1 ADQDPDLFIGE
12 GVVPNPPY
20 PGLHYFEN
28 RGTPQSAYFVEVTD
42 DLVPG
47 NYNVA
52 IRPFLIDIDAD
63 QDNDIFMSDNNG
75 DFFFAENY
83 GTPTDPSFT
92 SAVTYWQG
100 INFSGNTYFCFF
112 DIDSDSD
119 YDLLFLTGTDYDRY
133 VVMYHN
139 IGTTQIPSFDLQPDT
154 IISNLSYIGYFDG
167 IDVNDID
174 NDGDGDLFLG
184 TGNNGGILFFR
195 NTTGD
200 TSAVQPRLSLDPHHG
215 IQFSIG
221 PNPANPITWISYNLP
236 YPQKAEIA
244 VYNLLGQKVAIL
256 ASGLQMPGQRTVIW
270 DAANYSSGQY
280 FVRLETEN
288 PNAGLGTIR
297 LQSQVERVVVVK

>member
-1 ADQDPDLFIGE
+1 AEPYVDFIVPDSL
-12 GVVPNPPY
+12 
-20 PGLHYFEN
+20 
-28 RGTPQSAYFVEVTD
+28 D
-42 DLVPG
+42 
-47 NYNVA
+47 YNVC
-52 IRPFLIDIDAD
+52 
-63 QDNDIFMSDNNG
+63 
-75 DFFFAENY
+75 DF
-83 GTPTDPSFT
+83 
-92 SAVTYWQG
+92 
-100 INFSGNTYFCFF
+100 C
-112 DIDSDSD
+112 
-119 YDLLFLTGTDYDRY
+119 
-133 VVMYHN
+133 
-139 IGTTQIPSFDLQPDT
+139 
-154 IISNLSYIGYFDG
+154 
-167 IDVNDID
+167 DVD
-174 NDGDGDLFLG
+174 NDGDMDAFFGSIL
-184 TGNNGGILFFR
+184 GGIRFFR

-200 TSAVQPRLSLDPHHG
+200 TSAVQPRLSLDPLHG